1 MPVASNRLARQFAT
15 IRPDECWVADLTYIW
30 TLEGRLSLSL
40 ALDLFSR
47 RVVGWLMQSR
57 MSAELVTDAL
67 VMAL

>member
-1 MPVASNRLARQFAT
+1 M
-15 IRPDECWVADLTYIW
+15 TYIW
-30 TLEGRLSLSL
+30 TLEGRLFLSL

-57 MSAELVTDAL
+57 MSAEPVTDVL